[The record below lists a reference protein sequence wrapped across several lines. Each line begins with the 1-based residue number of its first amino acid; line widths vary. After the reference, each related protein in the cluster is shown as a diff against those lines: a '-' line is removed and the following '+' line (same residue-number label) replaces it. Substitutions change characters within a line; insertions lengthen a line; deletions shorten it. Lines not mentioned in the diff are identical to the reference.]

1 MLITLTSVVI
11 GPSMERE
18 RIDAA
23 LKPESGLMTSG
34 VCSATSWLILQKV
47 LGQQEAEF
55 KGKLGHIPIPV
66 SLRLNTDIKPV
77 HRRQTTPAVCVVESG
92 GPLAGQVGSPDRD
105 DEGSARK
112 RLRDMAVLV
121 VIPTQSG
128 VRICEGY
135 RQTANP
141 QLEPLK
147 HVR

>member
-66 SLRLNTDIKPV
+66 SLRLNTGIKPY
-77 HRRQTTPAVCVVESG
+77 TTANDPC
-92 GPLAGQVGSPDRD
+92 
-105 DEGSARK
+105 
-112 RLRDMAVLV
+112 RLRCRKWWTASW
-121 VIPTQSG
+121 TSG
-128 VRICEGY
+128 KPRS
-135 RQTANP
+135 
-141 QLEPLK
+141 
-147 HVR
+147 